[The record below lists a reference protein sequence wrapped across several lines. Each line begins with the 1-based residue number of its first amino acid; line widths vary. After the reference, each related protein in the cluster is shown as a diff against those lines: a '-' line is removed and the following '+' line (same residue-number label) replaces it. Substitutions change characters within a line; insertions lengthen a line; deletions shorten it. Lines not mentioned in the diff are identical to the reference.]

1 VSNSPDYSARELAA
15 SSWLSVVPEK
25 RRDQVID
32 ACCSRTLEKNEFL
45 WHFGDDVDGMY
56 FIESGCF
63 RVETLESQHGSSM
76 LTIFH
81 AGSWIGE
88 AELLANTGRIT
99 TLCALR
105 ATSLLF
111 LPRRDFMAMSKEFP
125 ELWRGL
131 GYLAAEHLYLA
142 VASMHDMSIRSSSER
157 MAAILLRICG
167 ARVPAFSGLVHTD
180 LDVTQTELGQLC
192 NVSRSVIST
201 LLSNFETQGLIRMQ
215 YGRITILDIKALANE
230 AGVTLAE
237 DKN

>member
-1 VSNSPDYSARELAA
+1 MSSLPEYGARELAA
-15 SSWLSVVPEK
+15 SSWLSVVPEDC
-25 RRDQVID
+25 REQVID
-32 ACCSRTLEKNEFL
+32 ACCSRTLEKDDFL

-56 FIESGCF
+56 FIKSGCF

-111 LPRRDFMAMSKEFP
+111 LPKRDFMAMSKKSP

-142 VASMHDMSIRSSSER
+142 VASLHDLSIRSSSER
-157 MAAILLRICG
+157 LAAILVRICG
-167 ARVPAFSGLVHTD
+167 ARVPTFSRLVHPD

-201 LLSNFETQGLIRMQ
+201 LLTKFETLGLIKMQ
-215 YGRITILDIKALANE
+215 YGRIKVLDIKALADE
-230 AGVTLAE
+230 AGVTLA
-237 DKN
+237 DNNN